1 MTRTH
6 LETDYLVVGSGAM
19 GMAFVDTLLAETDA
33 NVIMVD
39 KYPKPG
45 GHWNVAYPF
54 VTLHQPSAF
63 YGVSS
68 RELCKGRKDKI
79 GLNKGMSELASGAE
93 VSAYFDDVM
102 KHDFL
107 PSGRVQYFPLSEYT
121 GDGEFHGLLSGEEYK
136 VSYKK
141 IVNCT
146 HLNTSVP
153 ATHTPNFHID
163 EDAQFIPLNDLTRLS
178 EPPAGYVVIGGGK
191 TGIDAILWLLEQ
203 GVSPD
208 MIQWIVSR
216 DGWLLDRQN
225 TQVSQEFF
233 GNVMGTQAGQMESIA
248 GAESIDDM
256 FLRLEKSGY
265 FVRLDEDIM
274 PTMFHGATISQMELE
289 ELRKVKNIVR
299 MGRVQRLEKEQI
311 ILDKGTIPTSLDHI
325 HVDCSASAILVEDIK
340 PVFDGNLITPQT
352 VRAYQPVFSA
362 SFIAHIEATY
372 DPDDEAKKNQI
383 CGVVPLPNSTFD
395 YIRMTA
401 ANMMNQFNWGQDRDL
416 RKWLLDNRLDGFS
429 KLVAE
434 RPNDDPLKVE
444 IMGRMKTSA
453 MPAMMKLQEF
463 LSEAA

>member
-1 MTRTH
+1 MSITY
-6 LETDYLVVGSGAM
+6 LAADYLVVGSGAM

-68 RELCKGRKDKI
+68 RELCKGRKDQI
-79 GLNKGMSELASGAE
+79 GLNKGLSELASGQE
-93 VSAYFDDVM
+93 VSAYFDDIM

-107 PSGRVQYFPLSEYT
+107 PSGRVQYFPLCEYT
-121 GDGEFHGLLSGEEYK
+121 SDRKFHGLLSDEEFK
-136 VSYKK
+136 VTYKK
-141 IVNCT
+141 IVNCS

-153 ATHTPNFHID
+153 STHTPNFHIN
-163 EDAQFIPLNDLTRLS
+163 EDVQFIPLNDLTRVS
-178 EPPAGYVVIGGGK
+178 QPPKGYVVIGGGK
-191 TGIDAILWLLEQ
+191 TGIDAILWLLEN
-203 GVSPD
+203 GVNPD

-216 DGWLLDRQN
+216 DAWLLDRQN
-225 TQVSQEFF
+225 TQSTQEFF
-233 GNVMGTQAGQMESIA
+233 NDVMGTQAAQMESIA
-248 GAESIDDM
+248 NAVSIDDM
-256 FLRLEKSGY
+256 FLKLEASGY
-265 FVRLDEDIM
+265 FVRLDENVM
-274 PTMFHGATISQMELE
+274 PTMFHGATISQMELK

-299 MGRVQRLEKEQI
+299 MGRVQRLETDQI
-311 ILDKGTIPTSLDHI
+311 ILDRGTIPTSLDHI

-340 PVFDGNLITPQT
+340 PVFDGDLITPQT

-372 DPDDEAKKNQI
+372 EDDEAKKNQI

-401 ANMMNQFNWGQDRDL
+401 VNMMNQYNWNQDKEL
-416 RKWLLDNRLDGFS
+416 RNWLLANRLDGFS
-429 KLVAE
+429 KLVAD
-434 RPNDDPLKVE
+434 RPNDDPEKVA
-444 IMGRMKTSA
+444 IMDRMKKSA
-453 MPAMMKLQEF
+453 MPAMMKLQKF